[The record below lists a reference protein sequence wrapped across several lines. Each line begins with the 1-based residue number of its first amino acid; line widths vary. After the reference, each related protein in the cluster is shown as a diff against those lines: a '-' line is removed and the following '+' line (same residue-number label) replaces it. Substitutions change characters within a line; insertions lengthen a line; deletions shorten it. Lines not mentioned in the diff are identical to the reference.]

1 MPCQMYQPV
10 LADLKKNE
18 GYDIKFID
26 IEENSEKAS
35 KMNIMSI
42 PVTIIYKDNK
52 EWERLIGL
60 QSKDNIKYLMS
71 GQIEEKK

>member
-1 MPCQMYQPV
+1 MYQPV

-26 IEENSEKAS
+26 VDKNSEKAS
-35 KMNIMSI
+35 KKNIMSV
-42 PVTIIYKDNK
+42 PVTIIYKDDK

-60 QSKDNIKYLMS
+60 QSKDSIKYLMS
-71 GQIEEKK
+71 E